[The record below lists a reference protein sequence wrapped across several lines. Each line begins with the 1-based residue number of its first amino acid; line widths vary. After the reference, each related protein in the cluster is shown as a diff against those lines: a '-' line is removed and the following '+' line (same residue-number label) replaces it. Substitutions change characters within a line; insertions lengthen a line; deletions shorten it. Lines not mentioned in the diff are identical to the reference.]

1 MIRNTL
7 ILIGLFVFAM
17 ASSGCRA
24 GGSQAFTQ
32 GFGQQQIGSQIL
44 QGFQQ
49 PILGGNAQQGILGGN
64 AQQPIL
70 GGGVQGILG
79 GGVQG
84 IFGGGVQQGT
94 GGLPTGQQAQQTI
107 GNIGQNLGSR
117 ISNGVINQGVSRL
130 VNGVF
135 SAL

>member
-64 AQQPIL
+64 AQQ
-70 GGGVQGILG
+70 GILG